1 MTILVVFFGGFQS
14 SQPDMDKWLDSAR
27 KQRGDVQFEAF
38 PYPDIRKAGD
48 KGAVNGF
55 KQSDEVIRLPISP

>member
-27 KQRGDVQFEAF
+27 KQRSDVQFEAF
-38 PYPDIRKAGD
+38 PTRTSGRP
-48 KGAVNGF
+48 
-55 KQSDEVIRLPISP
+55 VIKTPSTASRSSMK